1 MPPCANCVAES
12 VTSRLAKTTTRP
24 ACANSMAARS
34 PAMPAP
40 MTRKSVSVGA
50 HFIRRKCY
58 HAATK
63 RSTPPRYAMM
73 EPMTRVTIAVSPR
86 PYEAWI
92 ENGLLTRA
100 GKILREILSGRRQLF
115 VVTVLPVRRKWSKK
129 LISSL
134 SVAGFDPKLVEMPD
148 GERHKKL
155 ATIEY
160 LAERLTRLGADREAV
175 IIAFGGGVVGDVAG
189 LLASLYM
196 RGIDVIQVP
205 TTVLAQVDASIGG
218 KTGVN
223 LRAGKNLLGTFH
235 QPRAVLID
243 PAVLATLPDREFRA
257 GLYEALKCGV
267 IGNPELFSRLENIH
281 VKQLRRDGA
290 TLEWVIAESVKLKA
304 QVVSADERESGLR
317 RVLNFGHTIGH
328 ALEAETKYRRFLH
341 GEAIAWGMIA
351 AANIAA
357 AMGRIDSHTA
367 RRISDAVIGLGPLP
381 KVEVRSRNILRLLR
395 ADKKTRDGIL
405 HFVLPREIGKVE
417 IVNDVPDQVV
427 IGAVDEL
434 RRLSK

>member
-1 MPPCANCVAES
+1 MIRVA
-12 VTSRLAKTTTRP
+12 
-24 ACANSMAARS
+24 
-34 PAMPAP
+34 
-40 MTRKSVSVGA
+40 
-50 HFIRRKCY
+50 
-58 HAATK
+58 
-63 RSTPPRYAMM
+63 
-73 EPMTRVTIAVSPR
+73 IAVRPR
-86 PYEAWI
+86 PYDAVI
-92 ENGLLTRA
+92 EHGLLQRA
-100 GKILREILSGRRQLF
+100 GAHLRGLLSDRERLF
-115 VVTVLPVRRKWSKK
+115 VVTVPPVRRKWGKQLMASF
-129 LISSL
+129 SA
-134 SVAGFDPKLVEMPD
+134 AGFTPKLLEMRD
-148 GERHKKL
+148 GERSKRL
-155 ATIEY
+155 ATIEE
-160 LAERLTRLGADREAV
+160 LSEKLTSLGADRNAV
-175 IIAFGGGVVGDVAG
+175 VLAFGGGVVCDVAG

-196 RGIDVIQVP
+196 RGVDVVQIP
-205 TTVLAQVDASIGG
+205 TTVLGQVDASIGG

-235 QPRAVLID
+235 HPRAVLID
-243 PAVLATLPDREFRA
+243 PSVLATLSDREFRA

-267 IGNPELFSRLENIH
+267 IGNPELFRRLENIR

-290 TLEWVIAESVKLKA
+290 ALEWVIAESVKLKA
-304 QVVSADERESGLR
+304 EVVSADERESGLR

-351 AANIAA
+351 AAHIAA
-357 AMGRIDSHTA
+357 TVGRIDSHTA

-395 ADKKTRDGIL
+395 ADKKTRDGIM